1 MIGAAELM
9 LFLSPFVAYAV
20 WRLLGPRVTPLY
32 LGAALL
38 AVLAIAATGLGLI
51 VRNRVDRRYL
61 YVPAHMENGVIV
73 PGHAVPRR

>member
-20 WRLLGPRVTPLY
+20 WRLLGPRVTPLS
-32 LGAALL
+32 
-38 AVLAIAATGLGLI
+38 VLAIAATGLGLI